1 MDFHPAVSPWTR
13 PLVPL
18 PPAPYLSPMTLTARL
33 LAVLTLAV
41 PTLAVPAAVLAQSRP
56 AHPPAHPAPVRPSN
70 VPKPI
75 GRWDDWQAATHQE
88 GGALVCYAFTRAT
101 ASAPALP
108 GRGDVV
114 LTVTQRP
121 GGRDAVAISAG
132 FAYAAGAETTVQV
145 DATQLPFYTAN
156 RSAFARDGRAAVAA
170 FERGRQAV
178 ARSPAPRAASVSDAF
193 SLRGFTPAYA
203 AVNKACPPR

>member
-1 MDFHPAVSPWTR
+1 M
-13 PLVPL
+13 LVP
-18 PPAPYLSPMTLTARL
+18 PPRPPYLSPMHPPACL
-33 LAVLTLAV
+33 LAILA
-41 PTLAVPAAVLAQSRP
+41 LILPAAALAQSRP
-56 AHPPAHPAPVRPSN
+56 AHPPAHPAPVRSSN
-70 VPKPI
+70 APKSI
-75 GRWDDWQAATHQE
+75 GKWDDWQAATHQE

-101 ASAPALP
+101 ASVPSLP

-132 FAYAAGAETTVQV
+132 FAYAASAEAQVQV
-145 DATQLPFYTAN
+145 DGAQLPFYTAN

-170 FERGRQAV
+170 FGRGRQAV
-178 ARSPAPRAASVSDAF
+178 ARSPAPRAPSVSDTF

-203 AVNKACPPR
+203 AVNKACPPK